1 MKKLIGITL
10 VAALLI
16 GGISFVSNKKVA
28 DPGGGGLSAVA
39 YDPGGGGLSV
49 QKSAYD
55 PGGGGL

>member
-10 VAALLI
+10 VAALLL
-16 GGISFVSNKKVA
+16 GGVSFGVKNA
-28 DPGGGGLSAVA
+28 AGDPGGGGLKAIA

-49 QKSAYD
+49 KKAGD